1 MSCDPLLSKLNAIN
15 DPNMP
20 QWAIVLMECFKG
32 VITILQDIK
41 DNNHSIDEVKAENV
55 KLNNEIVCL
64 NEKIDDLEQR
74 SRNSCLLIHGV
85 EEQLGDSISLAI
97 VNDRLNISIGEDDI
111 QRSHRLG
118 PPNSKRPLRSNKK
131 KAPRPIIVKFTHYKK
146 RKEVFSAKKNLKGQ
160 GIVISENLT
169 VHRYKIYQAA
179 ISKFDRKTV
188 WSSDGRIFAKI
199 NGNIVVISSL
209 EDLDKY

>member
-1 MSCDPLLSKLNAIN
+1 M
-15 DPNMP
+15 
-20 QWAIVLMECFKG
+20 VLMEG
-32 VITILQDIK
+32 GITILQDIK

-55 KLNNEIVCL
+55 KLDNEIVCL

-85 EEQLGDSISLAI
+85 EEQLGENTDSISLAI
-97 VNDRLNISIGEDDI
+97 VNDRLNISISEDDI
-111 QRSHRLG
+111 QRSHRRG

-131 KAPRPIIVKFTHYKK
+131 KAPRPIIVKFTQYKK
-146 RKEVFSAKKNLKGQ
+146 RKEVFSAKQNLKGQ

-209 EDLDKY
+209 VDLDKY

>member
-1 MSCDPLLSKLNAIN
+1 MN
-15 DPNMP
+15 
-20 QWAIVLMECFKG
+20 G
-32 VITILQDIK
+32 
-41 DNNHSIDEVKAENV
+41 
-55 KLNNEIVCL
+55 
-64 NEKIDDLEQR
+64 
-74 SRNSCLLIHGV
+74 
-85 EEQLGDSISLAI
+85 
-97 VNDRLNISIGEDDI
+97 RLNISIGEDDI

-118 PPNSKRPLRSNKK
+118 PPNSNRPLRSNKK